1 MVSFIHSIYSFIQA
15 EYNPMTN
22 CRLKNIEHGG
32 KYINLDDKQ
41 VDDTD
46 IFLFIDSIVLGQTED
61 Y

>member
-15 EYNPMTN
+15 EYNPMTD

-46 IFLFIDSIVLGQTED
+46 IPQFIDSLVL
-61 Y
+61 